1 MIQIIETWPGLF
13 SAMKNMEAGPLMQI
27 DLTSKVIIKD
37 SILLHL
43 KELERKG
50 YD

>member
-1 MIQIIETWPGLF
+1 MIQIIEIWPGFF
-13 SAMKNMEAGPLMQI
+13 SAMNNMEAGSLMQI
-27 DLTSKVIIKD
+27 DLTSKVIRKD
-37 SILLHL
+37 SVLLHL